1 MGSMIEFTRPDGK
14 TSPGYFAPASQPG
27 APGVVIFEEWW
38 GVDDRIKATAD
49 RLATQGFSVLIPDL
63 FRGRSAVTP
72 DEATHLVKGLDFAD
86 AARQDSVG
94 AARYLRDHGAKRVG
108 VMGFCIGGALTILS
122 AMQPGVFDAASAWYG
137 FPPPE
142 AGDPASISI
151 PLQGHWAIHDD
162 FNPIAAADALGRKL
176 EAAGRKPEF
185 YRYDAH
191 HGFFN
196 TGALGQGGLGH
207 HHPDAAER
215 AWTRTVDFFKRT
227 LST

>member
-1 MGSMIEFTRPDGK
+1 MIEFTRPDGK
-14 TSPGYFAPASQPG
+14 TSPAYFAPASQSG
-27 APGVVIFEEWW
+27 APGVVMFEEWW

-49 RLATQGFSVLIPDL
+49 RLAAQGFNVLIPDL

-72 DEATHLVKGLDFAD
+72 DEATHLVQGLNFAD
-86 AARQDSVG
+86 AVRQDSVG

-142 AGDPASISI
+142 AGDPASISV
-151 PLQGHWAIHDD
+151 PLQGHWALHDD
-162 FNPIAAADALGRKL
+162 FNPIAAVDALERKL

-185 YRYDAH
+185 YRYDAE

-196 TGALGQGGLGH
+196 TGVLGQGGLGH
-207 HHPDAAER
+207 HHPDAAEA
-215 AWTRTVDFFKRT
+215 AWSRTVDFFNRT
-227 LST
+227 LHA